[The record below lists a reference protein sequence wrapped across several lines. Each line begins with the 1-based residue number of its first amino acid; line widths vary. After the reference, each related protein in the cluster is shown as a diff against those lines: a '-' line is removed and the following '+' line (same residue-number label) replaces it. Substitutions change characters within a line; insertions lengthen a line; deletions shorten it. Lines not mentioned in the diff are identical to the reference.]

1 MAWQRG
7 KIGFMAA
14 EERKKTFRE
23 KERAFVVRIRA
34 FIVRS

>member
-7 KIGFMAA
+7 EVGFMAA
-14 EERKKTFRE
+14 EERKKTDRE